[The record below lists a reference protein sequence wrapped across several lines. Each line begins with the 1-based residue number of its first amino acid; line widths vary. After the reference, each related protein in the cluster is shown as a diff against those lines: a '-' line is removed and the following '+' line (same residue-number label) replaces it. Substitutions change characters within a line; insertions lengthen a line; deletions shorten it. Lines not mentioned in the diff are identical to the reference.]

1 MKKFFLVAGEVSGDR
16 LGAGLIT
23 ELKKVYPDAQFRG
36 LGGELMQSAGLHSL
50 FNVKEI
56 NYMGLTEVI
65 KHLPT
70 ILTRRKELTKD
81 ALLWQPDAMIGIDSP
96 DFNLAIEHKLRK
108 AGIKT
113 LHYVSPSVWAW
124 RQGRVKK
131 INASVDKI
139 LALLPFEA
147 DFYKQHSV
155 EVKFVGH
162 PLADSISV
170 FPNKLQAKE
179 DLGYK
184 EDDLLVA
191 LMPGSRSGELER
203 HTDLFLSV
211 AEKFQHK
218 LRLSYPLRRLE
229 FLIPTV
235 SQEFE
240 QRIATVAKN
249 YGVKVRIMGANT
261 STQALTGADLALVAS
276 GTATLE
282 AMLTKTP
289 MVVAYRVSSI
299 THFILKRMIKVG
311 FASLPN
317 LLSGK
322 SLVKERLQGAAKAE
336 TLAQDLF
343 NFIENP
349 NKIKHLQDKFKNL
362 HYVLQKN
369 ADKGAA
375 DGVIEVITKNNK
387 GK

>member
-16 LGAGLIT
+16 LGAGLIK
-23 ELKKVYPDAQFRG
+23 ELKKTYPEAEFRG
-36 LGGELMQSAGLHSL
+36 LGGDLMQEAGLYSL

-56 NYMGLTEVI
+56 SHMGVTEVI

-70 ILTRRKELTKD
+70 ILKRRKQLSKD

-131 INASVDKI
+131 ISASVDKI

-170 FPNKLQAKE
+170 FPNKLQAKLN
-179 DLGYK
+179 LGYK
-184 EDDLLVA
+184 EDDLLVV

-203 HTDLFLSV
+203 HTDLFLNA
-211 AEKFQHK
+211 AEKLQHK
-218 LRLSYPLRRLE
+218 MHLSYPSRKLE

-235 SQEFE
+235 SQDFE
-240 QRIATVAKN
+240 QKITTVAKN
-249 YGVKVRIMGANT
+249 YGMKVKIMGANA
-261 STQALTGADLALVAS
+261 STHALTAADLALVAS

-299 THFILKRMIKVG
+299 SHFILKRMIKVG

-322 SLVKERLQGAAKAE
+322 ALVKERLQGAAKADI
-336 TLAQDLF
+336 LAQDLF
-343 NFIENP
+343 KFIESP
-349 NKIKHLQDKFKNL
+349 NKAKALQDKFKNL

-369 ADKGAA
+369 ANKGAA
-375 DGVIEVITKNNK
+375 DAVLELMSKS
-387 GK
+387 

>member
-23 ELKKVYPDAQFRG
+23 ELKKVYPNAQFRG
-36 LGGELMQSAGLHSL
+36 LGGELMQKAGLHSL
-50 FNVKEI
+50 FDVKEI
-56 NYMGLTEVI
+56 SHMGLTEII

-81 ALLWQPDAMIGIDSP
+81 ALLWQPDAMVGIDSP
-96 DFNLAIEHKLRK
+96 DFNLAIEYKLRK

-131 INASVDKI
+131 ISASVDKI

-170 FPNKLQAKE
+170 FPDKLQAKL

-184 EDDLLVA
+184 AEDLLVA
-191 LMPGSRSGELER
+191 LLPGSRIGELER
-203 HTDLFLSV
+203 HGELFLQAADQFSKKMRMAYTRKNLV
-211 AEKFQHK
+211 FI
-218 LRLSYPLRRLE
+218 
-229 FLIPTV
+229 IPTV
-235 SQEFE
+235 AQAFE
-240 QRIATVAKN
+240 QKLAAIAKN
-249 YGVKVRIMGANT
+249 YPGLKVEILGANT
-261 STQALTGADLALVAS
+261 STQALTAADLALVAS

-289 MVVAYRVSSI
+289 MVVAYKVSSI
-299 THFILKRMIKVG
+299 SHFILKRMIKVG

-317 LLSGK
+317 LLAGK
-322 SLVKERLQGAAKAE
+322 ALVRERLQGAAKAE
-336 TLAQDLF
+336 TLASDLF
-343 NFIENP
+343 KFIENP
-349 NKIKHLQDKFKNL
+349 KKATELQEKFKHL

-369 ADKGAA
+369 ADQGAKDA
-375 DGVIEVITKNNK
+375 VVSLLEKT
-387 GK
+387 